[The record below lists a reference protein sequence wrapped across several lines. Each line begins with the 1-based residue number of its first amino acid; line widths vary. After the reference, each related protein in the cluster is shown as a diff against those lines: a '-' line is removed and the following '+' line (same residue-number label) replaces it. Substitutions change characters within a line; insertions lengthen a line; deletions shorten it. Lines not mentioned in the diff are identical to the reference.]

1 MSHTEQMREALTNG
15 AWYWVRY
22 ESLNGPVEAPAM
34 YRADAEAFYSHE
46 FSGIPTR
53 RVTVVGPALTA
64 PAAEVPEP
72 SPDDLIRV
80 AVFGLGASELCTKYE
95 HVQHEVE
102 SHLDDGTPESED
114 SPTYTLTFKTITR
127 AEFDALGEFDGF

>member
-1 MSHTEQMREALTNG
+1 MNTEQMREALTNG

-64 PAAEVPEP
+64 PAAALDAGVVRVPDECP
-72 SPDDLIRV
+72 LD
-80 AVFGLGASELCTKYE
+80 AFTLGIEATERHYGITK
-95 HVQHEVE
+95 
-102 SHLDDGTPESED
+102 
-114 SPTYTLTFKTITR
+114 
-127 AEFDALGEFDGF
+127 GEA